1 MRINAERDCE
11 KLEEKLKKYAEKI
24 KELFENLIYEKRK
37 NVGLDPNISKLR
49 MVFSPSNSSI
59 SNSLNLRKFER
70 QGEDDYLNSVNRF
83 KKK

>member
-59 SNSLNLRKFER
+59 SNSLNFRKFER